1 MFTATPAD
9 ESTRRLLDN
18 LERSVVSRES
28 LAAVIQKHNLYPRD
42 HARMSL
48 DDVIDKMQRHIRFY
62 TMPLASPLNRDALT
76 FAVQFD
82 YSDPQAAQQ
91 VNEELASRFM
101 EGMNIA
107 PQLNSHS
114 TLRLPEPPSLPITA
128 VAPNRTQFA
137 GVGLFAGLLAGITLV
152 ILARSRR
159 GTTVGNGCH
168 PYGFVFIRVNNV
180 RLANLHESNFRA
192 ADDTLAEIG
201 YVPGV

>member
-1 MFTATPAD
+1 VAGILVATAVSFAVPVHYHSQAVFTATPAD

-62 TMPLASPLNRDALT
+62 PMPLASPLNRDALT

-137 GVGLFAGLLAGITLV
+137 AVGLFAGLLAGITLV
-152 ILARSRR
+152 VLVRSRR
-159 GTTVGNGCH
+159 GTTVGNG
-168 PYGFVFIRVNNV
+168 
-180 RLANLHESNFRA
+180 
-192 ADDTLAEIG
+192 
-201 YVPGV
+201 